1 MKNIK
6 TQIIKDVRVNSKG
19 ENLIYWGL
27 RINRKN
33 HTKTIYL
40 GKDMDSEKVLKKLHN
55 VMIKTY
61 SNNNSVVV

>member
-1 MKNIK
+1 MENVK
-6 TQIIKDVRVNSKG
+6 TQILKQTKVNSKG
-19 ENLIYWGL
+19 KNSIFWLL

-40 GKDMDSEKVLKKLHN
+40 GKDMDSEKVLKKLHS

-61 SNNNSVVV
+61 SNNNSIVV